1 MNIPASLLTVEKHR
15 LPAHIAIIMDG
26 NGRWATAKG
35 NNRIFGHKSAIQAVR
50 DTVEGAAE
58 LGIKYVT
65 LYAFSTE
72 NWNRPRLEVEALM
85 QLLNGTL
92 KSETET
98 LIKNNVKLGVI
109 GNTDDLPADTRTAL
123 ARTMDITRHNTH
135 MTLTL
140 ALSYGSRNDLCAG
153 IRQMLHDVKAGKLN
167 EEAITPEVV
176 SRYLSTRNM
185 PDPELLIRTS
195 GEFRI
200 SNFMLWEIAYAE
212 IYISKKMWPDFR
224 RNDLFAAIQ
233 DYLSRE
239 RRFGKTSEQVQA
251 NQ

>member
-1 MNIPASLLTVEKHR
+1 MSIPPQLLTVDKHR
-15 LPAHIAIIMDG
+15 LPTHIAVIMDG

-58 LGIKYVT
+58 LGIPFVT

-85 QLLNGTL
+85 QLLNATL

-98 LIKNNVKLGVI
+98 LIKNNVKLTVI
-109 GNTDDLPADTRTAL
+109 GNTSDLPSDTLVAL
-123 ARTMDITRHNTH
+123 NRTMEITRNNTH

-140 ALSYGSRNDLCAG
+140 ALSYGSRADLCAG
-153 IRQMLHDVKAGKLN
+153 IRQMVQEVKTGRLN

-195 GEFRI
+195 GEFRV

-212 IYISKKMWPDFR
+212 IYISAKMWPDFR
-224 RNDLFAAIQ
+224 RQDLYAAIQ